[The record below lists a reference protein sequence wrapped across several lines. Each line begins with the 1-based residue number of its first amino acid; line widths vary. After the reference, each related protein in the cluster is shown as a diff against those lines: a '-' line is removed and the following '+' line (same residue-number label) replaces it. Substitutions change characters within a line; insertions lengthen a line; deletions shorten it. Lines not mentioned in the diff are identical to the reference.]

1 MVLSKKVVCRC
12 KLFLK
17 KCLTNLK
24 VNARVGRSL
33 RRIRVDATIEYKF
46 A

>member
-1 MVLSKKVVCRC
+1 MVLIKKTVCRC

-24 VNARVGRSL
+24 VKARVGRGL
-33 RRIRVDATIEYKF
+33 RRISVDSTIDYKF

>member
-17 KCLTNLK
+17 KCLTSLK
-24 VNARVGRSL
+24 VNARVGRSF
-33 RRIRVDATIEYKF
+33 RRISVDSTIQYKF

>member
-1 MVLSKKVVCRC
+1 MVLSKKMVCKC

-24 VNARVGRSL
+24 VNAGVERSL
-33 RRIRVDATIEYKF
+33 RRISVDSTIEYKF

>member
-1 MVLSKKVVCRC
+1 MVLSKKMVCKY

-17 KCLTNLK
+17 KGLTNLK

-33 RRIRVDATIEYKF
+33 RRISVDSTIEYKF

>member
-1 MVLSKKVVCRC
+1 MVVSKKVACRC

-17 KCLTNLK
+17 KCLTTLK

-33 RRIRVDATIEYKF
+33 RRISVDSTIEYKF